1 MRFRKFE
8 RRFSISAQ
16 RLSVRPH
23 IPWYILW
30 IIAIPFM
37 LALGG
42 VVWWA
47 YDSGLELAGFHRGQ
61 AVKELDDLR
70 EKVLTLQDENIKLS
84 RQAASFERQ
93 AQMEHAANDE
103 IANQIK
109 LLSDENV
116 RLKENVS
123 FFQNL
128 PLAQGESESDL
139 SILRLKVEHDSLP
152 GEYYCR
158 LILVQSVK
166 QRGKAFQGNMQ
177 LIVNAV
183 KDGKKIVLQF
193 PLENDTQEQS
203 AYQLNFKYYQVIDRG
218 FKVSPDM
225 SIESVQVRVFER
237 GLSEPKVYRVW
248 VCHRRIH
255 VWFRTQ

>member
-23 IPWYILW
+23 IPWYIRW
-30 IIAIPFM
+30 AIAIPFI

-42 VVWWA
+42 VIWWA

-70 EKVLTLQDENIKLS
+70 ESVAALREENARLS
-84 RQAASFERQ
+84 NQAASFERQ
-93 AQMEHAANDE
+93 AQMGSAANEE
-103 IANQIK
+103 IAKQIQA
-109 LLSDENV
+109 LNDENI
-116 RLKENVS
+116 RLKENLS

-128 PLAQGESESDL
+128 PLAQGESEREL
-139 SILRLKVEHDSLP
+139 SILRLKVDRDSLP
-152 GEYYCR
+152 GEYNCR

-166 QRGKAFQGNMQ
+166 QRGTAFQGNMQ

-183 KDGKKIVLQF
+183 QDGKKVVLQF
-193 PLENDTQEQS
+193 PAENATQQEVA
-203 AYQLNFKYYQVIDRG
+203 AYQLNFKYYQVVDRA
-218 FKVSPDM
+218 FKVSPDVT
-225 SIESVQVRVFER
+225 IENIQVRVFER
-237 GLSEPKVYRVW
+237 GFHEPKVVQS
-248 VCHRRIH
+248 VGLS
-255 VWFRTQ
+255 

>member
-1 MRFRKFE
+1 MRLRKFE

-23 IPWYILW
+23 VPWYIRW
-30 IIAIPFM
+30 AIAIPFI

-47 YDSGLELAGFHRGQ
+47 YDSGLEFAGFHRGQ
-61 AVKELDDLR
+61 AVKELEDLR
-70 EKVLTLQDENIKLS
+70 ENVLTLQEENAKLS
-84 RQAASFERQ
+84 RHAAAFERQ
-93 AQMEHAANDE
+93 SQMEHAANQE

-109 LLSDENV
+109 ILSDENA
-116 RLKENVS
+116 RLKENLS
-123 FFQNL
+123 IFQNL

-139 SILRLKVEHDSLP
+139 SILRLKVERDSLP

-183 KDGKKIVLQF
+183 QGGKKVVLQF
-193 PLENDTQEQS
+193 PLENDSQEVA

-218 FKVSPDM
+218 FKVSPDTL
-225 SIESVQVRVFER
+225 IESVQV
-237 GLSEPKVYRVW
+237 S
-248 VCHRRIH
+248 
-255 VWFRTQ
+255 

>member
-1 MRFRKFE
+1 MRLRKFE

-23 IPWYILW
+23 VPWYIRWL
-30 IIAIPFM
+30 IAIPLT

-42 VVWWA
+42 MVWWA

-61 AVKELDDLR
+61 AVRELDDLR
-70 EKVLTLQDENIKLS
+70 ENVLTLQDENAKLS
-84 RQAASFERQ
+84 SRAASFERQ
-93 AQMEHAANDE
+93 AQMENAANQE
-103 IANQIK
+103 ISNQIK
-109 LLSDENV
+109 ALSDENI
-116 RLKENVS
+116 RLKESLS

-128 PLAQGESESDL
+128 PLAQGESEGDL
-139 SILRLKVEHDSLP
+139 SILRLKVERDSLP

-183 KDGKKIVLQF
+183 QDGKKVVLQF
-193 PLENDTQEQS
+193 PLENAPQELA
-203 AYQLNFKYYQVIDRG
+203 AYQLNFKYFQVIDRA
-218 FKVSPDM
+218 FKVSPDIT
-225 SIESVQVRVFER
+225 IESVQVRVFER
-237 GLSEPKVYRVW
+237 GVREPKIVKSVGLS
-248 VCHRRIH
+248 
-255 VWFRTQ
+255 

>member
-1 MRFRKFE
+1 MRLRRLE

-23 IPWYILW
+23 VPWYIRWL
-30 IIAIPFM
+30 IAIPFI

-47 YDSGLELAGFHRGQ
+47 YDSGLALAGFHRGQ
-61 AVKELDDLR
+61 AVKELADLR
-70 EKVLTLQDENIKLS
+70 ENLSQLQDENAKLGS
-84 RQAASFERQ
+84 QAASFERQ
-93 AQMEHAANDE
+93 AQMENAANQE

-116 RLKENVS
+116 RLKENLS

-128 PLAQGESESDL
+128 PLVQGENESNL
-139 SILRLKVEHDSLP
+139 SILRFKIERDSLP

-166 QRGKAFQGNMQ
+166 ERGKAFQGNMQ
-177 LIVNAV
+177 LIVSAV
-183 KDGKKIVLQF
+183 KDGKKVVLQF
-193 PLENDTQEQS
+193 PLENAAQEQA
-203 AYQLNFKYYQVIDRG
+203 AYQLNFKYYQVVDRA
-218 FKVSPDM
+218 FKVSPDTR
-225 SIESVQVRVFER
+225 IESVQVRVFEKGVR
-237 GLSEPKVYRVW
+237 EPKVVQS
-248 VCHRRIH
+248 VGLS
-255 VWFRTQ
+255 

>member
-1 MRFRKFE
+1 MRLRKIE

-23 IPWYILW
+23 IPWYIRWL
-30 IIAIPFM
+30 IAIPVI

-47 YDSGLELAGFHRGQ
+47 YDSGLEFAGFHRGQ
-61 AVKELDDLR
+61 AVKELEDLR
-70 EKVLTLQDENIKLS
+70 ENVSALRDENAKLS
-84 RQAASFERQ
+84 GQAAFFERQ
-93 AQMEHAANDE
+93 AQMDHASNQEVAK
-103 IANQIK
+103 QIK
-109 LLSDENV
+109 ALSDENI
-116 RLKENVS
+116 RLKENLS

-128 PLAQGESESDL
+128 PLAQGENDSDL
-139 SILRLKVEHDSLP
+139 SISRLKVERDSLP

-183 KDGKKIVLQF
+183 QDGKKVVLQF
-193 PLENDTQEQS
+193 PLESAPQEQA
-203 AYQLNFKYYQVIDRG
+203 AYQLNFKYYQVIDRA
-218 FKVSPDM
+218 FKVSPDIE
-225 SIESVQVRVFER
+225 IESVQVRVFEKGVR
-237 GLSEPKVYRVW
+237 EPKVVQS
-248 VCHRRIH
+248 IGLS
-255 VWFRTQ
+255 

>member
-23 IPWYILW
+23 IPWYVRW
-30 IIAIPFM
+30 AIAIPFI
-37 LALGG
+37 LALGW

-61 AVKELDDLR
+61 AVQELDTLR
-70 EKVLTLQDENIKLS
+70 ENVSNLQDENAKLS
-84 RQAASFERQ
+84 SQAASFERQ
-93 AQMEHAANDE
+93 AQIKNAANEE

-109 LLSDENV
+109 LLADENV
-116 RLKENVS
+116 RLKENLA

-139 SILRLKVEHDSLP
+139 SILRLKVERDSLP

-183 KDGKKIVLQF
+183 KDGKKVVLQF
-193 PLENDTQEQS
+193 PMGSTEQELA
-203 AYQLNFKYYQVIDRG
+203 AYQLNFKYYQVVDRG
-218 FKVSPDM
+218 FKVSPDIT
-225 SIESVQVRVFER
+225 IENVQVRVFER
-237 GLSEPKVYRVW
+237 GVREPKVVQS
-248 VCHRRIH
+248 VGLS
-255 VWFRTQ
+255 

>member
-23 IPWYILW
+23 VPWYIRWL
-30 IIAIPFM
+30 IALPFI
-37 LALGG
+37 LALGW

-61 AVKELDDLR
+61 AVMEVEGLR
-70 EKVLTLQDENIKLS
+70 ENLLTLQDENAKLS

-93 AQMEHAANDE
+93 AQMEHAANEE
-103 IANQIK
+103 IAKQIGV
-109 LLSDENV
+109 LSEENI
-116 RLKENVS
+116 RLKENLS

-128 PLAQGESESDL
+128 PLAQGENESDL
-139 SILRLKVEHDSLP
+139 SILKLKIERDSLP

-158 LILVQSVK
+158 FILVQSVK

-177 LIVNAV
+177 LIVNAL
-183 KDGKKIVLQF
+183 KDGKKVVLQF
-193 PLENDTQEQS
+193 PLESAAEDVA

-218 FKVSPDM
+218 FKVSPDIT
-225 SIESVQVRVFER
+225 IENVQVRVFER
-237 GLSEPKVYRVW
+237 GVREPKVIQSVGL
-248 VCHRRIH
+248 I
-255 VWFRTQ
+255 

>member
-1 MRFRKFE
+1 MRFRRLN

-23 IPWYILW
+23 IPWYVRW
-30 IIAIPFM
+30 IIAVPF
-37 LALGG
+37 ALIIGG

-61 AVKELDDLR
+61 AVRELEALR
-70 EKVLTLQDENIKLS
+70 ENVVTLQEENAKLS
-84 RQAASFERQ
+84 SQAASFERQ
-93 AQMEHAANDE
+93 AQMEHAANLE

-109 LLSDENV
+109 ALSEENI

-123 FFQNL
+123 FFQTL

-139 SILRLKVEHDSLP
+139 SILRLKVERDSLP

-158 LILVQSVK
+158 MILVQSVK
-166 QRGKAFQGNMQ
+166 QRGKPFQGNMQ

-183 KDGKKIVLQF
+183 QDGKKVVIQF
-193 PLENDTQEQS
+193 PSEKAPTEVA
-203 AYQLNFKYYQVIDRG
+203 AYQLNFKYYQVVDRT
-218 FKVSPDM
+218 FKISPDI
-225 SIESVQVRVFER
+225 SIENVQVRVFER
-237 GLSEPKVYRVW
+237 GVREPKVVQS
-248 VCHRRIH
+248 VGLS
-255 VWFRTQ
+255 

>member
-23 IPWYILW
+23 IPWYVRW
-30 IIAIPFM
+30 AIAIPFI
-37 LALGG
+37 LALGW

-61 AVKELDDLR
+61 AVRELEDLR
-70 EKVLTLQDENIKLS
+70 EKVVTLQEDNAKLS
-84 RQAASFERQ
+84 SQAASFERH
-93 AQMEHAANDE
+93 AQMEHAANQE
-103 IANQIK
+103 IINQIK
-109 LLSDENV
+109 VLNDENV
-116 RLKENVS
+116 RLKENVA

-128 PLAQGESESDL
+128 PLAQGESDSDL
-139 SILRLKVEHDSLP
+139 SILRLKVERDSLP

-183 KDGKKIVLQF
+183 KDGKKVVLQF
-193 PLENDTQEQS
+193 PLENDSQELA
-203 AYQLNFKYYQVIDRG
+203 AYQLNFKYYQVVDRA
-218 FKVSPDM
+218 FKMSPDIT
-225 SIESVQVRVFER
+225 IENVQVRVFER
-237 GLSEPKVYRVW
+237 GVREPKVVQS
-248 VCHRRIH
+248 VGLS
-255 VWFRTQ
+255 

>member
-1 MRFRKFE
+1 MRFRRIE

-23 IPWYILW
+23 IPWYIRW
-30 IIAIPFM
+30 IIAVPIL

-61 AVKELDDLR
+61 AVKELEALR
-70 EKVLTLQDENIKLS
+70 ENLSMLQEENAKLS
-84 RQAASFERQ
+84 SQAASFERQ
-93 AQMEHAANDE
+93 AQMEHAANQE
-103 IANQIK
+103 IANQVK
-109 LLSDENV
+109 LLSDENI

-128 PLAQGESESDL
+128 PLAQGENESDL
-139 SILRLKVEHDSLP
+139 SILRLKVERDSLP
-152 GEYYCR
+152 GEYFCKM
-158 LILVQSVK
+158 ILVQSVK

-183 KDGKKIVLQF
+183 QDGKKVVLQF
-193 PLENDTQEQS
+193 PSEKIEEEVA
-203 AYQLNFKYYQVIDRG
+203 AYQLNFKYYQVIDRT
-218 FKVSPDM
+218 FKVSPGIA
-225 SIESVQVRVFER
+225 IESVQVRVFER
-237 GLSEPKVYRVW
+237 GVREPKVVQS
-248 VCHRRIH
+248 VGLS
-255 VWFRTQ
+255 

>member
-1 MRFRKFE
+1 MRFRRLE

-23 IPWYILW
+23 IPWYVRW
-30 IIAIPFM
+30 IIAIPFI

-42 VVWWA
+42 LVWWA

-61 AVKELDDLR
+61 AVKELEGLR
-70 EKVLTLQDENIKLS
+70 ETLNSLQEENSKLS
-84 RQAASFERQ
+84 SKAASFERQ
-93 AQMEHAANDE
+93 AQMEHAANEE
-103 IANQIK
+103 IVNQIK
-109 LLSDENV
+109 ALGDENV
-116 RLKENVS
+116 RLKENVT

-128 PLAQGESESDL
+128 PLAQGESESEL
-139 SILRLKVEHDSLP
+139 SILRMKIERDSLP

-177 LIVNAV
+177 LIVNAI
-183 KDGKKIVLQF
+183 KDGRKVVLQF
-193 PLENDTQEQS
+193 PTEGSAPEVA
-203 AYQLNFKYYQVIDRG
+203 AYQLNFKYYQVVDRA

-225 SIESVQVRVFER
+225 AIESVQVRVYER
-237 GLSEPKVYRVW
+237 GVREPKVVQS
-248 VCHRRIH
+248 
-255 VWFRTQ
+255 TGLS